1 MALEGNLRDMALV
14 DLLQMLWMGSKTGL
28 LLLHAEPERGVIF
41 LREGR
46 IIDAVLMRG
55 SQRQVVAIAEEAVVH
70 MLQWEDIRFAFKPH
84 PAVAERPARI
94 LHDHEWVLT
103 EDLRRR
109 IGSPR
114 VLSPGRITP
123 DTRLKL
129 AALPGR
135 AEHEVNLT
143 LDQWRILSRLASSR
157 NVRDIC
163 EETYLDLDRAIR
175 LIDELVAIGLVEIVV
190 HAAHS

>member
-28 LLLHAEPERGVIF
+28 LLLLAGTERGVIF
-41 LREGR
+41 LRDGR
-46 IIDAVLMRG
+46 IIDAVLLQG
-55 SQRQVVAIAEEAVVH
+55 PQRQVVATAEDAVVH
-70 MLQWEDIRFAFKPH
+70 MLQWEDIRFAFRPH
-84 PAVAERPARI
+84 PTMAERPARI
-94 LHDHEWVLT
+94 SRDHEWVLT

-109 IGSPR
+109 VGSPR
-114 VLSPGRITP
+114 ALAPGRITP

-135 AEHEVNLT
+135 AEREVNLS

-163 EETYLDLDRAIR
+163 EETCLEIDRAIR
-175 LIDELVAIGLVEIVV
+175 LIAELVAIGLIEIVLQPT
-190 HAAHS
+190 H

>member
-28 LLLHAEPERGVIF
+28 LLLLTGAERGIIF
-41 LREGR
+41 LRDGR
-46 IIDAVLMRG
+46 IIDAVLLHG
-55 SQRQVVAIAEEAVVH
+55 SQRQVVAAAEDAVIH
-70 MLQWEDIRFAFKPH
+70 MLQWEDFRFAFRPD
-84 PAVAERPARI
+84 PTMAERPVRI
-94 LHDHEWVLT
+94 SRDHEWVLT

-109 IGSPR
+109 VGSPR
-114 VLSPGRITP
+114 ALAPGRITP

-135 AEHEVNLT
+135 AEREVNLS

-163 EETYLDLDRAIR
+163 EETCLDLDRAIR
-175 LIDELVAIGLVEIVV
+175 LIAELVAIGLIEIILQPT
-190 HAAHS
+190 H

>member
-28 LLLHAEPERGVIF
+28 LLILAGAERGVIF

-46 IIDAVLMRG
+46 IIDAVLLRG
-55 SQRQVVAIAEEAVVH
+55 SERQVLAAAEDAVIH
-70 MLQWEDIRFAFKPH
+70 MLQWEDFRFAFRPD
-84 PAVAERPARI
+84 PAMIDRPARI
-94 LHDHEWVLT
+94 SRDHEWVLT

-109 IGSPR
+109 VGSPR
-114 VLSPGRITP
+114 ALAPGRITP

-135 AEHEVNLT
+135 AEREVNLS
-143 LDQWRILSRLASSR
+143 LDQWRILSRLANSR

-163 EETYLDLDRAIR
+163 EETCLDLDRAIR
-175 LIDELVAIGLVEIVV
+175 LIAELVAIGLVEIVLQPT
-190 HAAHS
+190 H

>member
-28 LLLHAEPERGVIF
+28 LLLVAEPERGVIY

-46 IIDAVLMRG
+46 IIDAVLLRG
-55 SQRQVVAIAEEAVVH
+55 MQRQIVAVAETAIVH
-70 MLQWEDIRFAFKPH
+70 MLQWEDIRFAFRQH
-84 PAVAERPARI
+84 PAVADRPVRI
-94 LHDHEWVLT
+94 QHDHEWVLT
-103 EDLRRR
+103 EDMRRR
-109 IGSPR
+109 IGTPR
-114 VLSPGRITP
+114 VVPAGRITP
-123 DTRLKL
+123 ETRLKL

-143 LDQWRILSRLASSR
+143 LDQWRIMSRLASSR

-163 EETYLDLDRAIR
+163 DETCLDIDRAIR
-175 LIDELVAIGLVEIVV
+175 LIDELVTIGLVEIVV
-190 HAAHS
+190 QPAH

>member
-14 DLLQMLWMGSKTGL
+14 DLLQMLWMGAKTGL
-28 LLLHAEPERGVIF
+28 LLLLAGPERGVIF

-46 IIDAVLMRG
+46 VIDAVLLHG

-70 MLQWEDIRFAFKPH
+70 MLQWKDIRFAFRPH

-94 LHDHEWVLT
+94 PHDHEWVLT
-103 EDLRRR
+103 EALRRR
-109 IGSPR
+109 VGAPR
-114 VLSPGRITP
+114 MLSLGRITP

-157 NVRDIC
+157 SVRDIC
-163 EETYLDLDRAIR
+163 EETCLDMDRAIR
-175 LIDELVAIGLVEIVV
+175 LINELVAIGLVEIVLQP
-190 HAAHS
+190 AH

>member
-28 LLLHAEPERGVIF
+28 LLLIAEPERGVVF

-46 IIDAVLMRG
+46 IIDAVLLRG
-55 SQRQVVAIAEEAVVH
+55 MQRQIVAVAEAAIVH
-70 MLQWEDIRFAFKPH
+70 MLQWEDIRFAFRQH
-84 PAVAERPARI
+84 PAVADRPVRI
-94 LHDHEWVLT
+94 QRDHEWVLT
-103 EDLRRR
+103 EDMRRR
-109 IGSPR
+109 IGAPR
-114 VLSPGRITP
+114 TLPAGQITP
-123 DTRLKL
+123 ETRLKL

-143 LDQWRILSRLASSR
+143 LDQWRIMSRLASSR

-163 EETYLDLDRAIR
+163 EETCLEMDRAIR
-175 LIDELVAIGLVEIVV
+175 LIDELVAIGLVEIVLQ
-190 HAAHS
+190 AAH